1 MQYRVRQLLKSVL
14 RGGCAF
20 VAIVPQV
27 AFAQL
32 KEGGA
37 GIAGAQAA
45 TEPSYVAP
53 YFLVALSLGLGLMV
67 VGRPSKRANPD
78 VKEEGPT

>member
-1 MQYRVRQLLKSVL
+1 MRYRLRQILTSMLLS
-14 RGGCAF
+14 GCILLA
-20 VAIVPQV
+20 AAPDV

-53 YFLVALSLGLGLMV
+53 YFLLALSLGLGLMV

-78 VKEEGPT
+78 VKEEGPA